1 MPKRFLT
8 NLLFR
13 LWLKPLWRDIPSA
26 EKVRRT
32 FGIADRIA
40 AIGKENVPVTKRD
53 MGGVNIEWIGHI
65 DDAKNGVIVYLHGG
79 GFAVRA
85 PLADRRFCKTLSC
98 RTGMPVILVAYR
110 LAPEH
115 RFPAGLNDCCQVYE
129 SLLEQGIPASR
140 IVLIGHSAGANIAL
154 VLLMRARDKKLAQP
168 AGAVLLSAPT
178 DMTAGSASAIKNAEK
193 DPMQGPNIWPWAKNI
208 YLGATPPDNIEVSPL
223 FGEWSGLP
231 PMHFHVSDTEIILD
245 DSKRAFERAKMAG
258 CDVGLSVWHDVPH
271 NFPFIDY
278 LAEAKDCQIEISA
291 FINEVIGKATTG
303 HQALPNPANSLLE
316 TDAFQRW
323 SA

>member
-1 MPKRFLT
+1 MLKRFLT
-8 NLLFR
+8 NALFR
-13 LWLKPLWRDIPSA
+13 LWLKPLWNDIPSI

-32 FGIADRIA
+32 FGIADRVA
-40 AIGKENVPVTKRD
+40 AFGKRDIPVKKQNIDGVPV
-53 MGGVNIEWIGHI
+53 EWVGDT

-79 GFAVRA
+79 GFAARA

-129 SLLEQGIPASR
+129 SLLERGITANR
-140 IVLIGHSAGANIAL
+140 IVLVGHSAGANIAL
-154 VLLMRARDKKLAQP
+154 VLLMRAREKELSQP

-178 DMTAGSASAIKNAEK
+178 DMTAGSASAIKNAQK

-208 YLGATPPDNIEVSPL
+208 YLGATPADNAEASPL
-223 FGEWSGLP
+223 FGDWSGLP

-245 DSKRAFERAKMAG
+245 DSTKAAERARMAE
-258 CDVGLSVWHDVPH
+258 CDVALSVWHDVHH
-271 NFPFIDY
+271 NFHFIDY
-278 LAEAKDCQIEISA
+278 LAEAKDCQIEISS
-291 FINEVIGKATTG
+291 FISRVMEKAKTD
-303 HQALPNPANSLLE
+303 HHAANLLLD
-316 TDAFQRW
+316 TDACQRR